1 MELIG
6 QKMDFLAINSY
17 FRQLVRHDEK
27 AQPLQCSMVEG
38 TGPRTAMDWE
48 IYPPILRDLLARIAR
63 DYPGIDLYIT
73 ENGAAFD
80 DEIRL
85 EGNETRIHDEQRLGY
100 IRDHLRAAHE
110 LFALGV
116 PFKGYFVWS
125 FLDNFEW
132 AFGYAKRFGIVHV
145 DFKSQ
150 KRSLK
155 DSALWYK
162 NLIGRNGF

>member
-1 MELIG
+1 
-6 QKMDFLAINSY
+6 
-17 FRQLVRHDEK
+17 
-27 AQPLQCSMVEG
+27 MVEG

-80 DEIRL
+80 DEIRQ

-125 FLDNFEW
+125 FMDNFEW

-162 NLIGRNGF
+162 RLIGRNGF